1 MRSRRR
7 RALTLAAAVLSLTGA
22 AACKG
27 DAPTDPPPV
36 TIAGRYDLRTI
47 DQRSLPYTVNTGTG
61 TVTFVSGTLELEA
74 GADYTLVLQRT
85 SNGQSSPRTVEGT
98 YTVDDGEIAFTSAS
112 GNFAGTAAGDE
123 IVVVGLLGE
132 VPFAFSRAGGS

>member
-1 MRSRRR
+1 MRSRPR

-27 DAPTDPPPV
+27 DAPTEPPV

-47 DQRSLPYTVNTGTG
+47 DQRSLPYTVDAGG
-61 TVTFVSGTLELEA
+61 GAVTFVSGTLELQA

-85 SNGQSSPRTVEGT
+85 SNGQPSPRTLEGT
-98 YTVDDGEIAFTSAS
+98 YTVDDGQIAFTSPS